1 MGYIEMSADDV
12 LQNMRARDTWII
24 AFCPDNKSFFATN
37 LRAFFWE
44 SEEEFDTEA
53 NAIDY
58 FEKRIAYFCYI
69 ASSLT
74 NELQDKIY
82 LENTGKWY

>member
-1 MGYIEMSADDV
+1 MGYIEMSADAM
-12 LQNMRARDTWII
+12 QAHDTWII
-24 AFCPDNKSFFATN
+24 AFCPDSNSFFVTN
-37 LRAFFWE
+37 QRAFFWE
-44 SEEEFDTEA
+44 SEDEFSTEED
-53 NAIDY
+53 AIDY

-74 NELQDKIY
+74 HELQDKIY